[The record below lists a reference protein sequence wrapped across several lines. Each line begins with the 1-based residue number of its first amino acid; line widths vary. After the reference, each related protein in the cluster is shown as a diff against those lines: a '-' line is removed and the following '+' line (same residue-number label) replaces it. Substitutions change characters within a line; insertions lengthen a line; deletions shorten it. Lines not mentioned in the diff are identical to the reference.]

1 MARVAAPTW
10 PDILSRL
17 VAGSDLDESAT
28 SWAMNRV
35 MSGEATSAQLAGFL
49 VALRAKGETV
59 SELNGLTE
67 AMLEHAVRFEVP
79 GRSVDIVG
87 TGGDRANTVNIS
99 TMAALVV
106 AGAGLRVIKH
116 GNRAASSKSGSAD
129 VLEALG
135 VKLDHSVETVQRLA
149 SEVGIT
155 FCFAMLFHPAMRHAG
170 QTRSELG
177 IPTAFNF
184 MGPLTNPA
192 QPGATAVG
200 CADLRMAPL
209 MAGVFARRG
218 TNALVFRGEDGLDE
232 LAPTAPSRIW
242 EVDGA
247 SGEVTEHLIDSVTD
261 LGIPPCTLDDLR
273 GDDAEFNANVA
284 RELLAGKQGP
294 VRDVVV
300 LNAAAAITADG
311 SLTGTGTLIERLQ
324 RARELAA
331 AAIDSGAA
339 ADVLQRWANAS

>member
-1 MARVAAPTW
+1 MSQVAAPTW
-10 PDILSRL
+10 PEILSRL
-17 VAGSDLDESAT
+17 VAGSDLDEQSTA
-28 SWAMNRV
+28 WAMDHV
-35 MSGEATSAQLAGFL
+35 MSGQATPVELAGFL

-59 SELNGLTE
+59 SELSGLTK
-67 AMLEHAVRFEVP
+67 AMLRHAVRFSVP

-106 AGAGLRVIKH
+106 AGSGLRVIKH
-116 GNRAASSKSGSAD
+116 GNRASSSKSGSAD

-135 VKLDHSVETVQRLA
+135 VNLDHDVETVQRLA
-149 SEVGIT
+149 DDVGIT

-170 QTRSELG
+170 QARRELG
-177 IPTAFNF
+177 IATAFNF
-184 MGPLTNPA
+184 LGPLTNPA

-242 EVDGA
+242 EVR
-247 SGEVTEHLIDSVTD
+247 GETGEISEHLVDSVAD
-261 LGIPPCTLDDLR
+261 LGIAACTLEDLR
-273 GDDAEFNANVA
+273 GDDAEYNANVA
-284 RELLAGKQGP
+284 RELLAGKPGP

-311 SLTGTGTLIERLQ
+311 SLTGDGSLIDRL
-324 RARELAA
+324 ARGMEIAS

-339 ADVLQRWANAS
+339 AQTLRRWANAS

>member
-1 MARVAAPTW
+1 MSQVAAPTW
-10 PDILSRL
+10 PEILSRL
-17 VAGSDLDESAT
+17 VAGSDLDEQSTA
-28 SWAMNRV
+28 WAMDHV
-35 MSGEATSAQLAGFL
+35 MSGEATPVQLAGFL
-49 VALRAKGETV
+49 VALRSKGETV
-59 SELNGLTE
+59 SELSGLTQT
-67 AMLEHAVRFEVP
+67 MLKHAVRFSVP

-106 AGAGLRVIKH
+106 AGSGLRVIKH

-129 VLEALG
+129 VLEELG
-135 VKLDHSVETVQRLA
+135 VKLDHSVDTVQRLA
-149 SEVGIT
+149 DEVGIT

-170 QTRSELG
+170 QARRELG
-177 IPTAFNF
+177 IATAFNF
-184 MGPLTNPA
+184 LGPLTNPA

-232 LAPTAPSRIW
+232 LAPTAASRIW
-242 EVDGA
+242 EVR
-247 SGEVTEHLIDSVTD
+247 GETGEILEHTINAVSD
-261 LGIPPCTLDDLR
+261 LGIPACTLDDLR
-273 GDDAEFNANVA
+273 GDDAAYNANVA
-284 RELLAGKQGP
+284 RELLAGKSGP

-311 SLTGTGTLIERLQ
+311 SLTGEGTLIERLT
-324 RARELAA
+324 RGMEIAA

-339 ADVLQRWANAS
+339 AGVLQKWASAS